1 MQQQFVLV
9 FNCGSSSIKFCVMNP
24 ENGHTPLNGIVQC
37 VASSD
42 ASMQW
47 KWEGKKESI
56 PLPDVSY
63 RDAIHQIIEMI
74 NVKDDLGKNIIAVG
88 HRVVHGGE
96 RFAEAV
102 LIDDEVI
109 QAIRECADLAPL
121 HNPVNIVGI
130 EAAQEEYPNL
140 PNVAVFD
147 TAFHQTIPDYAYT
160 YAVPYELYE
169 EYKVR
174 RYGFH
179 GTSHCYVTRKA
190 AELLDK
196 PINQSAFI
204 SAHLGNG
211 DSVCAVLNGQSLDT
225 SMGITPLEG
234 LVMGT
239 RSGDI
244 DPSLH
249 GYLAE
254 KLHFNVKEV
263 IDLLNKKSGLLG
275 ISGVGGDMRSVSEA
289 AKQGN
294 KRAILAIEV
303 FCYRLAKYIMSYVV
317 PLGRLDAVIFTGGIG
332 ENNPFIRSRVLAWL
346 KPLGFEIDEAHNA
359 NHGEDQFGIITKN
372 ESPVAMV
379 IATNEELLIS
389 QEAKRVAVCQK
400 Q

>member
-1 MQQQFVLV
+1 MQQPFVLV

-24 ENGHTPLNGIVQC
+24 ENGYTPLSGLVQC
-37 VASSD
+37 VASPD

-47 KWEGKKESI
+47 KWEGKKETVT
-56 PLPDVSY
+56 LPDITY

-74 NVKDDLGKNIIAVG
+74 NAKEELRSNLIAVG

-96 RFAEAV
+96 HFAEAV
-102 LIDDEVI
+102 LVDEEVLN
-109 QAIRECADLAPL
+109 AIRECADLAPL

-130 EAAQEEYPNL
+130 EAAQEEYPDL

-147 TAFHQTIPDYAYT
+147 TAFHQTIPDFAFT

-169 EYKVR
+169 EHKVR

-190 AELLDK
+190 AELLDRPLEK
-196 PINQSAFI
+196 SAFI

-239 RSGDI
+239 RSGDV

-249 GYLAE
+249 GYLAN
-254 KLHFNVKEV
+254 KLGYDVHQ
-263 IDLLNKKSGLLG
+263 ITDLLNKKSGLLG
-275 ISGVGGDMRSVSEA
+275 LSGVGGDMRSVSEA
-289 AKQGN
+289 ASQGN

-303 FCYRLAKYIMSYVV
+303 FCYRLAKYIMSYTV

-332 ENNPFIRSRVLAWL
+332 ENNPFIRAKVLTWL
-346 KPLGFEIDEAHNA
+346 KPLGFEIDEEQNA
-359 NHGEDQFGIITKN
+359 RHGEDQFGIITKN
-372 ESPVAMV
+372 ESPVAMT

-389 QEAKRVAVCQK
+389 QEAKKVSECQK